1 MAEATDSVH
10 LAQLRTRLH
19 CAAITIALQRAM
31 NLTKHKLRAQGYKVN
46 HFPHREL
53 KARAEQYLAQH
64 REELIAEAR
73 VTDRP
78 SPGCAIGCLRRAASK
93 EPWQPSGVVEFRSLA
108 LSSVRSPST
117 FGARAKN
124 RSAGLLSPVAQRR
137 CSISFSSRAL
147 PLLRMALSRRDA
159 KSWPFMLVVAIAP
172 SFGCRYCAASIAA
185 RILRLIGCRWS
196 R

>member
-93 EPWQPSGVVEFRSLA
+93 EPWQPSGVVEFRSL
-108 LSSVRSPST
+108 
-117 FGARAKN
+117 
-124 RSAGLLSPVAQRR
+124 
-137 CSISFSSRAL
+137 
-147 PLLRMALSRRDA
+147 
-159 KSWPFMLVVAIAP
+159 
-172 SFGCRYCAASIAA
+172 
-185 RILRLIGCRWS
+185 
-196 R
+196 

>member
-53 KARAEQYLAQH
+53 KVRAEQYLAQH

-117 FGARAKN
+117 C
-124 RSAGLLSPVAQRR
+124 R